1 MGLGV
6 ESHGTLHCPCKLEA
20 ALPAAST
27 STPRAPRPAPAVC
40 VRVVCGADKLRSQK
54 IKTKSVFS
62 KCYNA
67 PLSTTHLL

>member
-1 MGLGV
+1 MGFGV

-20 ALPAAST
+20 ALSAAST

-40 VRVVCGADKLRSQK
+40 VQCGGDKLVAK

>member
-40 VRVVCGADKLRSQK
+40 VRVVCSGGVWGGQIAVAKNQNQER
-54 IKTKSVFS
+54 VF
-62 KCYNA
+62 KV
-67 PLSTTHLL
+67 L